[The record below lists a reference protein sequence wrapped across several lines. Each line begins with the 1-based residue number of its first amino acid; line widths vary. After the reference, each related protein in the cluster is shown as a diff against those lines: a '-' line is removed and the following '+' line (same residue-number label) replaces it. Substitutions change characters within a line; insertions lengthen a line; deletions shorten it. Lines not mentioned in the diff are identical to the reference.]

1 MARGQAGLGTA
12 RVALATRGGHRTPDG
27 RCSLAGPAIS
37 TGCCKGQRGDSSG
50 LVRVQ
55 PSVLEG

>member
-1 MARGQAGLGTA
+1 MARGQAGW
-12 RVALATRGGHRTPDG
+12 ALPGWRWRHGEATEAPDG
-27 RCSLAGPAIS
+27 RCSLAGPTIS
-37 TGCCKGQRGDSSG
+37 TGCCKRQRGDSSG